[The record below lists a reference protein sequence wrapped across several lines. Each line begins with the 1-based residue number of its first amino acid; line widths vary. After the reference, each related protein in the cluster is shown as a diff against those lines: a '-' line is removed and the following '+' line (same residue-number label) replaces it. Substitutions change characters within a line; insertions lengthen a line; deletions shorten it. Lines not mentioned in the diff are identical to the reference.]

1 MDLPHILAAEDYRVG
16 WMCALAVEMAA
27 ARKMLDEEHGLIPQ
41 HPKDANSYILGR
53 LGVHNVV
60 MTCLPDG
67 GTGKTSAAIAS
78 HHMSLT
84 FPHLRMRLMVGIG
97 GGVPNPRGKD
107 IRLGDVVVSNVGPRN
122 PGVVQYDFGKTIQ
135 NGRFERTGTLNKPPR
150 LLRNAVTSLQ
160 ARHMNQ
166 DAVFS
171 SRLLQI
177 ATKAGFDHPGAETD
191 VLYEAAYD
199 HPRGKKTCSKCNSD
213 KIVKRRSRNSKG
225 PVVFLGLIAS
235 GDQVMRWGVKRDAL
249 WEEMKIDCFE
259 MESAGLMEDDP
270 FLIIRGISD
279 YADSHKNK
287 AWQPYAAATAAA
299 YAKELLM
306 VISATS
312 IPYQDVGSDLSEE
325 LVPYS
330 RQLTPRLGAVSGHA
344 WSAFSS
350 LAVGRPRER
359 SETFS
364 PPSVPSEGPAP
375 SFWTA
380 PPAGR
385 GDSYTEKALDEN
397 ENQTAEAQA
406 QAPGQRKKPLSGSN
420 PERPVAEETT
430 GVAPDQELSNALKL
444 EFAAE
449 DGDEEE
455 VFRLLEGLSPGERLN
470 GDAALHQ
477 AAVNGHAAVVFM
489 LLDYGPNPEAGGM
502 YGRSP
507 LYMAARQGHVEVV
520 KVLQTFGGANINF
533 RDDYG
538 WTPLHAAASRD
549 HEEVARHL
557 IESGAEIDAR
567 DSTLGMTPLHGATEQ
582 GHIATARL
590 LAGKG
595 ASVNIPNASGSTPF
609 HTAVYYGY
617 LDMVR
622 MLIGHGADLETTSS
636 EGYTPL
642 HTAAGF
648 NYAQMIK
655 ILLEHGADIEAK
667 YGSGVTPLH
676 VASHWGHAGAVRA
689 LLKADADT
697 EAIGSDVTS
706 LVLAVWEGHE
716 EVVGLLLEHGADVH
730 VRDSEGQ
737 QPLHIAAVLG
747 HLGMVKQ
754 LLSYGADIDAK
765 DAQGRSPTFQ
775 AAHNGHMSVSDLLE
789 EKRAGIG
796 KGGSSKGS
804 QPPKTESKPTKS
816 KGEPKEE
823 ARGDRRGGTK
833 PGKKPGAKPES
844 TSDSR
849 AASPATKDKK
859 SKKSGSKHQHK
870 SQEGTTPAPPSR
882 LLGFLRREPLRTPRL
897 VQRGA

>member
-1 MDLPHILAAEDYRVG
+1 MELPRVLSAEDYRVG

-107 IRLGDVVVSNVGPRN
+107 IRLGDVVVSNVGPKN

-160 ARHMNQ
+160 ARHMKQ
-166 DAVFS
+166 DADFS
-171 SRLLQI
+171 NRLLQI
-177 ATKAGFDHPGAETD
+177 ATKAGFDHPTETD

-199 HPRGKKTCSKCNSD
+199 HPRGRETCSRCNSK
-213 KIVKRRSRNSKG
+213 KIVKRRTRNSKG
-225 PVVFLGLIAS
+225 PAVFLGLIAS

-330 RQLTPRLGAVSGHA
+330 RQLAPRLGSASGHA
-344 WSAFSS
+344 WSTFSS
-350 LAVGRPRER
+350 LPMDRPPER
-359 SETFS
+359 LETFHS
-364 PPSVPSEGPAP
+364 APILSEGPAP
-375 SFWTA
+375 SFWTE
-380 PPAGR
+380 PLTSR
-385 GDSYTEKALDEN
+385 DDSSYTENALDTS

-406 QAPGQRKKPLSGSN
+406 QAAEKTQPLLISH
-420 PERPVAEETT
+420 PEPAAAGDTVSAAR
-430 GVAPDQELSNALKL
+430 DQVLSNALKL

-449 DGDEEE
+449 DGDGDE
-455 VFRLLEGLSPGERLN
+455 VFRLLEGLRPGERLD
-470 GDAALHQ
+470 GAAALHQ
-477 AAVNGHAAVVFM
+477 AAVNGHADVVFM
-489 LLDYGPNPEAGGM
+489 LLDYGPDPEAGGIH
-502 YGRSP
+502 GRSP
-507 LYMAARQGHVEVV
+507 LYMAARQGHVEVI

-549 HEEVARHL
+549 HEEVVRHL

-567 DSTLGMTPLHGATEQ
+567 DSTLGLTPLHGATEQ

-590 LAGKG
+590 LVSKG

-642 HTAAGF
+642 HTAASF

-655 ILLEHGADIEAK
+655 ILLEHGADIEATN
-667 YGSGVTPLH
+667 GSGVTPLH
-676 VASHWGHAGAVRA
+676 VASHWGHAGAVKA

-697 EAIGSDVTS
+697 EAVGSDVTS

-737 QPLHIAAVLG
+737 QPLHIAAALG
-747 HLGMVKQ
+747 YLGMVKQ
-754 LLSYGADIDAK
+754 LLSHGADIDAK
-765 DAQGRSPTFQ
+765 DAKGRSPTFQ

-789 EKRAGIG
+789 RKRAEMG
-796 KGGSSKGS
+796 KPGTSKGS
-804 QPPKTESKPTKS
+804 QPPKTESRQTKS
-816 KGEPKEE
+816 KGEPKEDT
-823 ARGDRRGGTK
+823 RGDRRGGTK

-844 TSDSR
+844 TPDSR
-849 AASPATKDKK
+849 AASPATKEKK
-859 SKKSGSKHQHK
+859 GKKSGPKHQHK
-870 SQEGTTPAPPSR
+870 SQEGAPAPPSR
-882 LLGFLRREPLRTPRL
+882 LLGFINGGPLHTARL
-897 VQRGA
+897 VHRGA

>member
-1 MDLPHILAAEDYRVG
+1 MDLPRVLSAEDYRVG

-78 HHMSLT
+78 HHTSLT

-107 IRLGDVVVSNVGPRN
+107 IRLGDVVVSNVGPKN

-171 SRLLQI
+171 NRLLQI
-177 ATKAGFDHPGAETD
+177 ATKAGFDHPGTETD

-199 HPRGKKTCSKCNSD
+199 HPRGRETCSRCNSK
-213 KIVKRRSRNSKG
+213 KIVKRRTRNSKG
-225 PVVFLGLIAS
+225 PAVFLGLIAS

-312 IPYQDVGSDLSEE
+312 IPYQDVASDLSEE

-330 RQLTPRLGAVSGHA
+330 RQLTPRLGSASGHA
-344 WSAFSS
+344 WSSFSS
-350 LAVGRPRER
+350 LPIGRPPER
-359 SETFS
+359 LEAYS
-364 PPSVPSEGPAP
+364 PAPVSSEGPTS

-380 PPAGR
+380 PPTGR
-385 GDSYTEKALDEN
+385 GDSYAEKALDVV
-397 ENQTAEAQA
+397 ENQAAEAQA
-406 QAPGQRKKPLSGSN
+406 QAPEKTKPLLSSH
-420 PERPVAEETT
+420 PEQAVAGDT
-430 GVAPDQELSNALKL
+430 VNAAPNQVLSNALKL

-449 DGDEEE
+449 DGNEEE
-455 VFRLLEGLSPGERLN
+455 VFRLLEGLNPGESLD
-470 GDAALHQ
+470 GAAALHQ
-477 AAVNGHAAVVFM
+477 AAVNGHAGVVFM
-489 LLDYGPNPEAGGM
+489 LLDYGPNPEAGGEH
-502 YGRSP
+502 GRSP

-520 KVLQTFGGANINF
+520 KVLQTFGGANVNF
-533 RDDYG
+533 RDNYG

-557 IESGAEIDAR
+557 IESGAEIDPQDNA
-567 DSTLGMTPLHGATEQ
+567 LGLTPLHCATEQ

-590 LAGKG
+590 LVGKG
-595 ASVNIPNASGSTPF
+595 ASVDVPNASGSTPF
-609 HTAVYYGY
+609 YTAAYYGY
-617 LDMVR
+617 LDVVR
-622 MLIGHGADLETTSS
+622 MLLEHGADLTTTSS

-667 YGSGVTPLH
+667 NGSGVTPLH

-697 EAIGSDVTS
+697 EAAGPDVTS
-706 LVLAVWEGHE
+706 LVLAIWEGHE
-716 EVVGLLLEHGADVH
+716 EAVGLLLEHGADVH

-737 QPLHIAAVLG
+737 QPLHIAATLG
-747 HLGMVKQ
+747 HLGMVEK
-754 LLSYGADIDAK
+754 LLKHGADIDAK
-765 DAQGRSPTFQ
+765 DAKGRSPTFQ

-789 EKRAGIG
+789 RKRAEMTKTGNY
-796 KGGSSKGS
+796 KGS
-804 QPPKTESKPTKS
+804 QSPKTEPKTTKS
-816 KGEPKEE
+816 KGEAKEE
-823 ARGDRRGGTK
+823 TKGERRGGTK
-833 PGKKPGAKPES
+833 PGKKPES
-844 TSDSR
+844 TADSR
-849 AASPATKDKK
+849 AASPATKEKK

-870 SQEGTTPAPPSR
+870 SQEGTPAPPSR
-882 LLGFLRREPLRTPRL
+882 LLGFIHGGPSRTTRL
-897 VQRGA
+897 VHRGA